1 MPDVHIILA
10 APNKKKIKPLLQS
23 EGLVIGVD
31 GGAKIAIEES
41 ITLDVAL
48 GDFDSVDEEEYL
60 AIKKEV
66 GLIYSFSS
74 EKDDTD
80 AELALLYVLDNVEA
94 NNIYFYNWHGG
105 RVDHLQSIL
114 MIVLQERFYSIVPRI
129 HFISENNVISHYLP
143 GEYKIDQKENMDY
156 LSFILLTKVK
166 RLTIKNAKYSIENK
180 DYDLPR
186 ALVSNE
192 FINGAVT
199 ISFNEGIVSV
209 IQAQENH

>member
-129 HFISENNVISHYLP
+129 HFISENNVISHYL
-143 GEYKIDQKENMDY
+143 
-156 LSFILLTKVK
+156 
-166 RLTIKNAKYSIENK
+166 
-180 DYDLPR
+180 
-186 ALVSNE
+186 
-192 FINGAVT
+192 
-199 ISFNEGIVSV
+199 
-209 IQAQENH
+209 